1 MNKAGNLKQQVVLE
15 RPKKKKKRRAMKR
28 DGKLGR
34 KFELKLTKHTTN
46 STMLKRRFFKQTQSY

>member
-1 MNKAGNLKQQVVLE
+1 
-15 RPKKKKKRRAMKR
+15 MKR

-46 STMLKRRFFKQTQSY
+46 STMLKQRFFKQTQSY

>member
-1 MNKAGNLKQQVVLE
+1 
-15 RPKKKKKRRAMKR
+15 MKR

-34 KFELKLTKHTTN
+34 KFELTKHTTN